1 MKFKLFSVAL
11 SAVALAASITIAAQN
26 AELKTINIQ
35 GKEYYSYT
43 IKKGDSV
50 YGICKKF
57 GWDESLL
64 QQCNIGLDKKMNK
77 GQTLYYPVSGK
88 PIAQTEVS
96 VPRKFRVDVNPQPVT
111 HTVTR
116 GETVYSIAS
125 LYGIPVDYIYDN
137 NPGSRNGIRTGQT
150 LTIIQPAKAT
160 NPNAPFY
167 YSIAPGDNLSGLADK
182 FNASVESIVRLNP
195 GLNAKDLQTGQTIR
209 IQPNTRPS
217 KMVSSSD
224 EINSVTAF
232 TPYKVGKND
241 SWESIAQ
248 KSNLPVQDIKNANS
262 SQTLSEK
269 GEWIVVPQT
278 ERKVVTQIT
287 EVIDST
293 DNTPVAQQDIYQRVH
308 KVNEKNKV
316 DLAIVL
322 ENPSSKS
329 NTDFLRG
336 FLLGLD
342 KMKHDGYK
350 VNMHVIDASQ
360 AGINFASDSILN
372 ASNLII
378 GVYDND
384 FPEVLSNVGDRTGAE
399 VVNVFD
405 TKSNLYKTSPSTI
418 QILQPLDYFNDLS
431 ASAIASNGAG
441 RKLFLVGEI
450 DGNDKL
456 AEKLMEQFPSGD
468 VARMPLEEFNAFPF
482 NTVDRY
488 IVYGYPSKKAEIE
501 ELLNAVAEK
510 KEQGYDIITVGRP
523 VWVAHMESLSDLYGR
538 TGVMIPSRFFCNP
551 KASENRGFNQKFNAT
566 YHRQPVNSFP
576 QYAMMGYDIAN
587 YFIPTTAANGG
598 DYNIGLIDR
607 PGLQNDIDIKRLN
620 TWSGFINE
628 TSYIIRCLPEGIV
641 EKIEIK

>member
-1 MKFKLFSVAL
+1 MKFKFFSVAL
-11 SAVALAASITIAAQN
+11 PAAALAASITVAAQD
-26 AELKTINIQ
+26 ADLKTINIQ

-64 QQCNIGLDKKMNK
+64 QQCNVGLDKKMNK
-77 GQTLYYPVSGK
+77 GRTLYYPVSGK

-96 VPRKFRVDVNPQPVT
+96 VPQKFRVDVNPQPVT

-125 LYGIPVDYIYDN
+125 LYGIPVDCIYDN

-150 LTIIQPAKAT
+150 LTIIQPAKGANAT
-160 NPNAPFY
+160 SPFY
-167 YSIAPGDNLSGLADK
+167 YSIASGDNLTAIADK

-195 GLNAKDLQTGQTIR
+195 GLNAKDLQVGQTIK

-217 KMVSSSD
+217 KMVSSSN

-232 TPYKVGKND
+232 TPYKVGKDD
-241 SWESIAQ
+241 SWETIAR
-248 KSNLPVQDIKNANS
+248 KSNLPVQDVKNVNS
-262 SQTLSEK
+262 SQTLPEK

-278 ERKVVTQIT
+278 ERKTVTQIT

-293 DNTPVAQQDIYQRVH
+293 DNTPVAQHDIYRRVH
-308 KVNEKNKV
+308 NVSETNQVNLTV
-316 DLAIVL
+316 VL
-322 ENPSSKS
+322 EKPSSKS

-342 KMKHDGYK
+342 KMKRDGYK
-350 VNMHVIDASQ
+350 VDMHVIDASQ
-360 AGINFASDSILN
+360 AGAKLAGDSILN

-378 GVYDND
+378 GVYDSD
-384 FPEVLSNVGDRTGAE
+384 FPEALSKVGDRTGAE

-405 TKSNLYKTSPSTI
+405 TKSNIYKTSPSTI

-431 ASAIASNGAG
+431 ASAIAASAAG

-450 DGNDKL
+450 DENDKL

-468 VARMPLEEFNAFPF
+468 VARMSLEEFNAFPF

-488 IVYGYPSKKAEIE
+488 IVYGYPSKKAGIE
-501 ELLNAVAEK
+501 EVLTAIAEK
-510 KEQGYDIITVGRP
+510 KEQGYDIITVARP
-523 VWVAHMESLSDLYGR
+523 VWVAHMESLADLYGR
-538 TGVMIPSRFFCNP
+538 TNVIIPSRFFCNP
-551 KASENRGFNQKFNAT
+551 KAAGTRDFEQKFNAT

-587 YFIPTTAANGG
+587 YFIPTTATNGG
-598 DYNIGLIDR
+598 DYNIGLVDR
-607 PGLQNDIDIKRLN
+607 PGLQNDIDIQRLN

-628 TSYIIRCLPEGIV
+628 TSYLIRCLPEGVV